1 MIRQYYPNLYVLK
14 ICVVLV
20 LCCFSS
26 ASFSS
31 KWSVTIFWYGF
42 LSRIKRIN
50 SLLQLFPICNF
61 PFFFSFWLSNVS
73 KDIES
78 SIFYYLVDR
87 NGIWYSECSTLYVRK
102 RIQLLSPWRF
112 NDVYVGQED
121 PSQVFLLAGVWLL
134 FLGFGSSACLIPV
147 IYSIGH
153 AYQDAFSSGYYY
165 SSQPSQFLAILN
177 GMLFMALGSVIGYP
191 IASASGN
198 NLLSS
203 YWYISI

>member
-1 MIRQYYPNLYVLK
+1 MRGIS
-14 ICVVLV
+14 LV
-20 LCCFSS
+20 LFLISLFFKQMIS
-26 ASFSS
+26 DY
-31 KWSVTIFWYGF
+31 ILIGF
-42 LSRIKRIN
+42 FVQNQKNKQSPATVPHM
-50 SLLQLFPICNF
+50 QL
-61 PFFFSFWLSNVS
+61 PFLFSFWLSNVS

-87 NGIWYSECSTLYVRK
+87 NGIWYSECSTLYVKK